1 MDSYLGIKL
10 GEEVEIRHA
19 RPGSLLWPPSVS
31 QPQCGRKGQPLPDY
45 LLAVDQ
51 GTTGTTA
58 LVLDAEGGLKGKGYA
73 PVGQRYPRPGWVE
86 QDPVDLWQSVLLAV
100 GRAMESGGVTARELL
115 ALGVTNQRETTL
127 LWERS
132 SGRPVCP
139 AVVWQCRRTAAICAA
154 LRADGLEELVRRRTG
169 LLLDPYFSGP
179 KVKWLL
185 ESDPELRSRAER
197 GELAFGT
204 VDSWLVWN
212 LTGGRVHVTDASNA
226 SRTLLLDLDKVAWD
240 SELLEALTVPA
251 GLLPRI
257 VPSAGVVGETV
268 AHDPIPAGLPVA
280 GIAGDQQAALFGQG
294 CFAPGQAKSTYGT
307 GCFLLVQAGAE
318 RPHPGQGILATIA
331 WQIGDA
337 TSYALEGSVFIAG
350 AAVQW
355 LRDELGI
362 IGSASETESL
372 ARSVPDTG
380 GVTFVPAFVG
390 LGAPYWEP
398 EARGTIVGLTRGA
411 SRAHLARAVL
421 EAIAHQVAD
430 VLEAMGAG
438 EGLALSELRVDGG
451 AAQNDFLMQFQAD
464 LLGLPVIRP
473 RLLDTTAAGAAML
486 AGLGVGLYRS
496 VEELT
501 GRQPADRVFRPSA
514 DAETRLRCREEW
526 RRAIACALSWG
537 REIR

>member
-1 MDSYLGIKL
+1 M
-10 GEEVEIRHA
+10 
-19 RPGSLLWPPSVS
+19 
-31 QPQCGRKGQPLPDY
+31 PDF

-58 LVLDAEGGLKGKGYA
+58 LVLDAEGGLRGKGYA
-73 PVGQRYPRPGWVE
+73 PVVSRYPRPGWVE
-86 QDPVDLWQSVLLAV
+86 QDPMDLWQSVLLAV

-154 LRADGLEELVRRRTG
+154 LRAGGLEELVRRRTG

-185 ESDPELRSRAER
+185 DSDPELRGRAER

-212 LTGGRVHVTDASNA
+212 LTGGRAHVTDASNA
-226 SRTLLLDLDKVAWD
+226 SRTLLLDLDRVAWD
-240 SELLEALTVPA
+240 SELREALSVPA
-251 GLLPRI
+251 GLLPRV

-268 AHDPIPAGLPVA
+268 AQDPIPGGLPIA
-280 GIAGDQQAALFGQG
+280 GIAGNQQAALFGQG

-307 GCFLLVQAGAE
+307 GCFLLVQTGAE
-318 RPHPGQGILATIA
+318 RPHPRQGILATIA
-331 WQIGDA
+331 WQIGDT

-430 VLEAMGAG
+430 VLEAMGASG
-438 EGLALSELRVDGG
+438 VPALSELRVDGG
-451 AAQNDFLMQFQAD
+451 AAENDFLMQFQAD
-464 LLGLPVIRP
+464 LLGLPAIRP
-473 RLLDTTAAGAAML
+473 RLLETTAVGAAML

-496 VEELT
+496 VDELT
-501 GRQPADRVFRPSA
+501 DRQQADRVFRPSA
-514 DAETRLRCREEW
+514 DAEARLRWREEW
-526 RRAIACALSWG
+526 RRAVACTLSWG
-537 REIR
+537 REISQLE

>member
-1 MDSYLGIKL
+1 M
-10 GEEVEIRHA
+10 
-19 RPGSLLWPPSVS
+19 
-31 QPQCGRKGQPLPDY
+31 PDF

-58 LVLDAEGGLKGKGYA
+58 LVLDAGGGLRGKGYA
-73 PVGQRYPRPGWVE
+73 PVVSRYPRPGWVE
-86 QDPVDLWQSVLLAV
+86 QDPEDLWQSVLLAV
-100 GRAMESGGVTARELL
+100 GRALESGGVTARQLL

-154 LRADGLEELVRRRTG
+154 LRADGLEELVRSRTG

-185 ESDPELRSRAER
+185 DSDPELRGRAER

-212 LTGGRVHVTDASNA
+212 LTGGRAHVTDASNA
-226 SRTLLLDLDKVAWD
+226 SRTLLLDIDKVAWD
-240 SELLEALTVPA
+240 SELLEALSVPA

-257 VPSAGVVGETV
+257 VPSAGVVGETM
-268 AHDPIPAGLPVA
+268 AQDPIPAGLPVA

-307 GCFLLVQAGAE
+307 GCFLLMQTGAE
-318 RPHPGQGILATIA
+318 RSHPRKGILATIA
-331 WQIGDA
+331 WQIGDT

-355 LRDELGI
+355 LRDEMGI
-362 IGSASETESL
+362 IDTASDTESL
-372 ARSVPDTG
+372 ARSVSDTG

-398 EARGTIVGLTRGA
+398 EARGTVVGLTRGS

-438 EGLALSELRVDGG
+438 EGPALSELRVDGG
-451 AAQNDFLMQFQAD
+451 AAENDFLMQFQAD
-464 LLGLPVIRP
+464 LLGLPAIRP
-473 RLLDTTAAGAAML
+473 RLLETTAMGAAML
-486 AGLGVGLYRS
+486 AGLGVGRYRS

-501 GRQPADRVFRPSA
+501 GRQQADRVFLPSVEA
-514 DAETRLRCREEW
+514 GARLRWREEW
-526 RRAIACALSWG
+526 RRAIACTLSWG
-537 REIR
+537 REMR

>member
-1 MDSYLGIKL
+1 M
-10 GEEVEIRHA
+10 
-19 RPGSLLWPPSVS
+19 
-31 QPQCGRKGQPLPDY
+31 PDF

-58 LVLDAEGGLKGKGYA
+58 LVLDAGGGLRGKGYA
-73 PVGQRYPRPGWVE
+73 PVVSRYPRPGWVE
-86 QDPVDLWQSVLLAV
+86 QDPEDLWQSVLLAV
-100 GRAMESGGVTARELL
+100 GRALESGGVTARQLL

-154 LRADGLEELVRRRTG
+154 LRADGLEELVRSRTG

-185 ESDPELRSRAER
+185 DSDPELRGRAER

-212 LTGGRVHVTDASNA
+212 LTGGRAHVTDASNA
-226 SRTLLLDLDKVAWD
+226 SRTLLLDIDKVAWD
-240 SELLEALTVPA
+240 SELLEALSVPA

-257 VPSAGVVGETV
+257 VPSAGVVGETM
-268 AHDPIPAGLPVA
+268 AQDPIPAGLPVA

-307 GCFLLVQAGAE
+307 GCFLLMQTGAE
-318 RPHPGQGILATIA
+318 RSHPRKGILATIA
-331 WQIGDA
+331 WQIGDT

-355 LRDELGI
+355 LRDEMGI
-362 IGSASETESL
+362 IDTASDTESL
-372 ARSVPDTG
+372 ARSVSDTG

-398 EARGTIVGLTRGA
+398 EARGTVVGLTRGS

-438 EGLALSELRVDGG
+438 EGPALSELRVDGG
-451 AAQNDFLMQFQAD
+451 AAGNDFLMQFQAD
-464 LLGLPVIRP
+464 LLGLPAIRP
-473 RLLDTTAAGAAML
+473 RLLETTAMGAAML
-486 AGLGVGLYRS
+486 AGLGVGRYRS

-501 GRQPADRVFRPSA
+501 GRQQADRVFLPSVEA
-514 DAETRLRCREEW
+514 GARLRWREEW
-526 RRAIACALSWG
+526 RRAIACTLSWG
-537 REIR
+537 REMR

>member
-1 MDSYLGIKL
+1 
-10 GEEVEIRHA
+10 V
-19 RPGSLLWPPSVS
+19 
-31 QPQCGRKGQPLPDY
+31 PDF

-58 LVLDAEGGLKGKGYA
+58 LVLDAGGGLRGKGYA
-73 PVGQRYPRPGWVE
+73 PVVSRYPRPGWVE
-86 QDPVDLWQSVLLAV
+86 QDPEDLWQSVLLAV
-100 GRAMESGGVTARELL
+100 GRALESGGVTARQLL

-154 LRADGLEELVRRRTG
+154 LRADGLEELVRSRTG

-185 ESDPELRSRAER
+185 DSDPELRGRAER

-212 LTGGRVHVTDASNA
+212 LTGGRAHVTDASNA
-226 SRTLLLDLDKVAWD
+226 SRTLLLDIDKVAWD
-240 SELLEALTVPA
+240 SELLEALSVPA

-257 VPSAGVVGETV
+257 VPSAGVVGETM
-268 AHDPIPAGLPVA
+268 AQDPIPAGLPVA

-307 GCFLLVQAGAE
+307 GCFLLMQTGAE
-318 RPHPGQGILATIA
+318 RSHPRKGILATIA
-331 WQIGDA
+331 WQIGDT

-355 LRDELGI
+355 LRDEMGI
-362 IGSASETESL
+362 IDTASDTESL
-372 ARSVPDTG
+372 ARSVSDTG

-398 EARGTIVGLTRGA
+398 EARGTVVGLTRGS

-438 EGLALSELRVDGG
+438 EGPALSELRVDGG
-451 AAQNDFLMQFQAD
+451 AAENDFLMQFQAD
-464 LLGLPVIRP
+464 LLGLPAIRP
-473 RLLDTTAAGAAML
+473 RLLETTAMGAAML
-486 AGLGVGLYRS
+486 AGLGVGRYRS

-501 GRQPADRVFRPSA
+501 GRQQADRVFLPSVEA
-514 DAETRLRCREEW
+514 GARLRWREEW
-526 RRAIACALSWG
+526 RRAIACTLSWG
-537 REIR
+537 REMR

>member
-1 MDSYLGIKL
+1 
-10 GEEVEIRHA
+10 
-19 RPGSLLWPPSVS
+19 
-31 QPQCGRKGQPLPDY
+31 
-45 LLAVDQ
+45 
-51 GTTGTTA
+51 
-58 LVLDAEGGLKGKGYA
+58 
-73 PVGQRYPRPGWVE
+73 
-86 QDPVDLWQSVLLAV
+86 
-100 GRAMESGGVTARELL
+100 
-115 ALGVTNQRETTL
+115 
-127 LWERS
+127 
-132 SGRPVCP
+132 
-139 AVVWQCRRTAAICAA
+139 
-154 LRADGLEELVRRRTG
+154 
-169 LLLDPYFSGP
+169 
-179 KVKWLL
+179 VKWLL
-185 ESDPELRSRAER
+185 DSDPELRGRAER

-212 LTGGRVHVTDASNA
+212 LTGGRAHVTDASNA

-240 SELLEALTVPA
+240 SELLEALSVPA

-268 AHDPIPAGLPVA
+268 AQAPIPAGLPIA

-318 RPHPGQGILATIA
+318 RPHPQQGILATIA
-331 WQIGDA
+331 WQIGET

-362 IGSASETESL
+362 IGSAEETESL
-372 ARSVPDTG
+372 ARSVDDTG

-390 LGAPYWEP
+390 LGAPYWEA
-398 EARGTIVGLTRGA
+398 EARGTIVGLTRGT

-438 EGLALSELRVDGG
+438 EGTALSELRVDGG
-451 AAQNDFLMQFQAD
+451 AAKNDFLMQFQAD

-473 RLLDTTAAGAAML
+473 RLLETTAVGAAML

-496 VEELT
+496 IEDLA
-501 GRQPADRVFRPSA
+501 GRQQVDRIFRPSA
-514 DAETRLRCREEW
+514 EAEARLRWREEW
-526 RRAIACALSWG
+526 RRAVACALGWARQASQPD
-537 REIR
+537 

>member
-1 MDSYLGIKL
+1 
-10 GEEVEIRHA
+10 V
-19 RPGSLLWPPSVS
+19 
-31 QPQCGRKGQPLPDY
+31 PDF

-58 LVLDAEGGLKGKGYA
+58 LVLDAGGGLRGKGYA
-73 PVGQRYPRPGWVE
+73 PVVSRYPRPGWVE
-86 QDPVDLWQSVLLAV
+86 QDPEDLWQSVLLAV
-100 GRAMESGGVTARELL
+100 GRALESGGVTARQLL

-154 LRADGLEELVRRRTG
+154 LRADGLEELVRSRTG

-185 ESDPELRSRAER
+185 DSDPELRGRAER

-212 LTGGRVHVTDASNA
+212 LTGGRAHVTDASNA
-226 SRTLLLDLDKVAWD
+226 SRTLLLDIDKVAWD
-240 SELLEALTVPA
+240 SELLEALSVPA

-257 VPSAGVVGETV
+257 VPSAGVVGETM
-268 AHDPIPAGLPVA
+268 AQDPIPAGLPVA

-307 GCFLLVQAGAE
+307 GCFLLMQTGAE
-318 RPHPGQGILATIA
+318 RSHPRKGILATIA
-331 WQIGDA
+331 WQIGDT

-355 LRDELGI
+355 LRDEMGI
-362 IGSASETESL
+362 IDTASDTESL
-372 ARSVPDTG
+372 ARSVSDTG

-398 EARGTIVGLTRGA
+398 EARGTVVGLTRGS

-438 EGLALSELRVDGG
+438 EGPALSELRVDGG
-451 AAQNDFLMQFQAD
+451 AAKNDFLMQFQAD

-473 RLLDTTAAGAAML
+473 RLLETTAVGAAML

-496 VEELT
+496 VEKLA
-501 GRQPADRVFRPSA
+501 GRQRADRVFRPSA
-514 DAETRLRCREEW
+514 ESEARLRWREEW
-526 RRAIACALSWG
+526 RRAIACALRWG
-537 REIR
+537 REMR

>member
-1 MDSYLGIKL
+1 MADF
-10 GEEVEIRHA
+10 
-19 RPGSLLWPPSVS
+19 
-31 QPQCGRKGQPLPDY
+31 

-58 LVLDAEGGLKGKGYA
+58 LVLDAEGGLRGKGYA

-86 QDPVDLWQSVLLAV
+86 QDPMELWQSVLLAA

-185 ESDPELRSRAER
+185 DSDPELRGRAER

-212 LTGGRVHVTDASNA
+212 LTGGRAHVTDASNA

-240 SELLEALTVPA
+240 SELLEALSVPA

-268 AHDPIPAGLPVA
+268 AQAPIPAGLPIA
-280 GIAGDQQAALFGQG
+280 GIAGDQQAALVGQG

-318 RPHPGQGILATIA
+318 RPHPQQGILATIA
-331 WQIGDA
+331 WQIGET

-362 IGSASETESL
+362 IGSAEETESL
-372 ARSVPDTG
+372 ARSVDDTG

-390 LGAPYWEP
+390 LGAPYWEA
-398 EARGTIVGLTRGA
+398 EARGTIVGLTRGT

-430 VLEAMGAG
+430 VLEAMGGGKRSLPQRGSPGAGQLRRLRRRAG
-438 EGLALSELRVDGG
+438 EGPALSELRVDGG
-451 AAQNDFLMQFQAD
+451 AANNDFLMQFQAD

-473 RLLDTTAAGAAML
+473 RLLETTAVGAAML

-496 VEELT
+496 VEKLA
-501 GRQPADRVFRPSA
+501 GRQRADRVFRPSA
-514 DAETRLRCREEW
+514 ESEARLRWREEW
-526 RRAIACALSWG
+526 RRAIACALRWG
-537 REIR
+537 REIH

>member
-1 MDSYLGIKL
+1 
-10 GEEVEIRHA
+10 V
-19 RPGSLLWPPSVS
+19 PSF
-31 QPQCGRKGQPLPDY
+31 
-45 LLAVDQ
+45 LLAIDH

-58 LVLDAEGGLKGKGYA
+58 LVLDPEGVLRGKGYA
-73 PVGQRYPRPGWVE
+73 PVEQRYPRPGWVE
-86 QDPVDLWQSVLLAV
+86 QDPADLWQSVLLAA
-100 GRAMESGGVTARELL
+100 GRAMEAGGVTAREML

-185 ESDPELRSRAER
+185 DSDPTLRGRAER

-204 VDSWLVWN
+204 VDSWLAWK
-212 LTGGRVHVTDASNA
+212 LTGGRAHVTDASNA
-226 SRTLLLDLDKVAWD
+226 SRTLLLDISEVAWD
-240 SELLEALTVPA
+240 SELLEAMSVPA
-251 GLLPRI
+251 DLLPRI

-268 AHDPIPAGLPVA
+268 AQDPIPSGLPIA
-280 GIAGDQQAALFGQG
+280 GIIGDQQAALFGQG

-307 GCFLLVQAGAE
+307 GCFLLMQTGAE
-318 RPHPGQGILATIA
+318 RPHPRQGILATIA
-331 WQIGDA
+331 WQIGDT

-362 IGSASETESL
+362 IGSACDTESL

-438 EGLALSELRVDGG
+438 EGPALSELRVDGG

-464 LLGLPVIRP
+464 LLGLPAIRP
-473 RLLDTTAAGAAML
+473 RLLETTAAGAAML
-486 AGLGVGLYRS
+486 AGLGIGLYRS
-496 VEELT
+496 VEELPD
-501 GRQPADRVFRPSA
+501 RQQADCVFRPSA
-514 DAETRLRCREEW
+514 DTEARLRWRGEW
-526 RRAIACALSWG
+526 RRAVACALSWG
-537 REIR
+537 REIPPPQ

>member
-1 MDSYLGIKL
+1 M
-10 GEEVEIRHA
+10 
-19 RPGSLLWPPSVS
+19 
-31 QPQCGRKGQPLPDY
+31 PDF

-58 LVLDAEGGLKGKGYA
+58 LVLDAEGGLRGKGYA
-73 PVGQRYPRPGWVE
+73 PVGQRYPRPSWVE
-86 QDPVDLWQSVLLAV
+86 QDPMDLWQSVLLAV
-100 GRAMESGGVTARELL
+100 GRAMESGGVAARDLL
-115 ALGVTNQRETTL
+115 AMGVTNQRETTL

-185 ESDPELRSRAER
+185 DSDPELRGRAER

-212 LTGGRVHVTDASNA
+212 LTGGGAHVTDASNA
-226 SRTLLLDLDKVAWD
+226 SRTLLLDLDTVAWD
-240 SELLEALTVPA
+240 SELCEALSVPA

-268 AHDPIPAGLPVA
+268 AQGPIPAGLPIA

-307 GCFLLVQAGAE
+307 GCFLLVQTGAE

-331 WQIGDA
+331 WQIGD
-337 TSYALEGSVFIAG
+337 TLSYALEGSVFIAG

-355 LRDELGI
+355 LRDELSI

-398 EARGTIVGLTRGA
+398 EARGIIVGLTRGT

-430 VLEAMGAG
+430 VLEAMRADGG
-438 EGLALSELRVDGG
+438 PALSELRVDGG
-451 AAQNDFLMQFQAD
+451 AAENDFLMQFQAD
-464 LLGLPVIRP
+464 LLGLPAIRP
-473 RLLDTTAAGAAML
+473 RLLETTAVGAAML

-496 VEELT
+496 VGELT
-501 GRQPADRVFRPSA
+501 DRQQVDRVFRPSA
-514 DAETRLRCREEW
+514 DAEARLRWRKEW
-526 RRAIACALSWG
+526 RHAVACALSWG
-537 REIR
+537 RGTSHLE

>member
-1 MDSYLGIKL
+1 M
-10 GEEVEIRHA
+10 
-19 RPGSLLWPPSVS
+19 S
-31 QPQCGRKGQPLPDY
+31 QQRCGRKGRPSPDF

-58 LVLDAEGGLKGKGYA
+58 LVLNADGTLRGKGYA
-73 PVGQRYPRPGWVE
+73 PVVSRYPRPGWVE
-86 QDPVDLWQSVLLAV
+86 QDPVELWQSVLLAV
-100 GRAMESGGVTARELL
+100 GRALESGGVTARELL

-132 SGRPVCP
+132 TGRPVCP

-185 ESDPELRSRAER
+185 DSDPELRSRAER

-212 LTGGRVHVTDASNA
+212 LTGGGAHVTDASNA
-226 SRTLLLDLDKVAWD
+226 SRTLMLDIDKVAWD
-240 SELLEALTVPA
+240 SELLEALSVPA

-257 VPSAGVVGETV
+257 VPSAGVAGETV
-268 AHDPIPAGLPVA
+268 TQGPIPAGLPIA

-294 CFAPGQAKSTYGT
+294 CSAPGQAKATYGT
-307 GCFLLVQAGAE
+307 GCFLLVQTGTE
-318 RPHPGQGILATIA
+318 RPHPRPGMLATIA
-331 WQIGDA
+331 WQIGDI

-362 IGSASETESL
+362 IDTASETESL

-411 SRAHLARAVL
+411 SRAHLVRAVL

-438 EGLALSELRVDGG
+438 EGPALSELRVDGG
-451 AAQNDFLMQFQAD
+451 AAENDFLIQFQAD
-464 LLGLPVIRP
+464 LLGLPAIRP
-473 RLLDTTAAGAAML
+473 RLLETTAVGAAML
-486 AGLGVGLYRS
+486 AGLGVGRYRS
-496 VEELT
+496 VEELA

-514 DAETRLRCREEW
+514 DAETRLRWREEW
-526 RRAIACALSWG
+526 RRAVACTLSWG

>member
-1 MDSYLGIKL
+1 M
-10 GEEVEIRHA
+10 
-19 RPGSLLWPPSVS
+19 PSF
-31 QPQCGRKGQPLPDY
+31 
-45 LLAVDQ
+45 LLAIDQ

-58 LVLDAEGGLKGKGYA
+58 LVLDAEGGLRGKGYA
-73 PVGQRYPRPGWVE
+73 PVEQRYPRPGWVE
-86 QDPVDLWQSVLLAV
+86 QDPWDLWQSVLAAA
-100 GRAMESGGVTARELL
+100 GRALESGGVAPSDLL

-185 ESDPELRSRAER
+185 DSDPGLRGRAER

-212 LTGGRVHVTDASNA
+212 LTGGRAHVTDASNA
-226 SRTLLLDLDKVAWD
+226 SRTLLLDIDEVAWD
-240 SELLEALTVPA
+240 SELLGALSVPA

-257 VPSAGVVGETV
+257 VPSAGVVAETV
-268 AHDPIPAGLPVA
+268 AQGPIPDGLPIA

-294 CFAPGQAKSTYGT
+294 CFAPGQAKTTYGT
-307 GCFLLVQAGAE
+307 GCFLLMQAGPE
-318 RPHPGQGILATIA
+318 RPHPRHGILATIA
-331 WQIGDA
+331 WRIGDT

-372 ARSVPDTG
+372 ARSVPDTA

-390 LGAPYWEP
+390 LGAPYWAP

-411 SRAHLARAVL
+411 SRAHLARAAL

-430 VLEAMGAG
+430 VLEAMGADG
-438 EGLALSELRVDGG
+438 GPALGELRVDGG
-451 AAQNDFLMQFQAD
+451 AAQNEFLIQFQAD
-464 LLGLPVIRP
+464 LLGLPAVRP
-473 RLLDTTAAGAAML
+473 TLLETTAAGAAML

-496 VEELT
+496 TGELSDWQRA
-501 GRQPADRVFRPSA
+501 GRVFHPSA
-514 DAETRLRCREEW
+514 DAEARRRWRGEW
-526 RRAIACALSWG
+526 RRAVACALDWG
-537 REIR
+537 RAASPLA